1 MGFVDKLRG
10 ELVDIV
16 EWVDDSRHTLVWRFP
31 RYHNQIK
38 NGAKLIVRPGQ
49 QAIFVHK
56 GQVADIFHPGT
67 HTLQTD
73 NLPILSTLQGWRHG
87 FDSPFKAEVY
97 FVSTRQI
104 TELKWGTP
112 NPVMV
117 RDADFGPV
125 RVRAFGTY
133 TLKAQEP
140 TALLNELVGTDQE
153 FDAEEIGVLLRSIVN
168 NCFAD
173 VLASAGISV
182 LDLASNYAELSERL
196 RLAVLER
203 VDDEYGLDIPQLYI
217 ANFSLPEEVEKALDA
232 RSSMGILGDLAQY
245 QQYQLGSSMPVAAEN
260 PAGGLAGAGVG
271 LGMGMSYAN
280 QWGGGGLP
288 GAPGPGGGHP
298 TGPGEQGGQ
307 GGPGGATNAG
317 GSSTGPAPGSV
328 AGRVSLV
335 PPSPG
340 VSSGWHIAEGGQVLG
355 PFNMAQLTE
364 AASTGILRPNSLVWV
379 AGMEGWTEAVQV
391 PALAVLFQQPPP
403 PPPPPAR
410 S

>member
-38 NGAKLIVRPGQ
+38 NGARLIVRPGQ
-49 QAIFVHK
+49 QAVFVHK
-56 GQVADIFHPGT
+56 GQIADLFHPGM

-112 NPVMV
+112 NPVML
-117 RDADFGPV
+117 RDADFGPL

-133 TLKAQEP
+133 TLKAQDP
-140 TALLNELVGTDQE
+140 AALLSELVGTDQE
-153 FDAEEIGVLLRSIVN
+153 FDAEEISVLLRSIIN

-173 VLASAGISV
+173 VLASSGISV
-182 LDLASNYAELSERL
+182 LDLASNYADLSERL
-196 RLAVLER
+196 RRAVLER
-203 VDDEYGLDIPQLYI
+203 VDNEYGLDIPQLYI

-271 LGMGMSYAN
+271 MGMGMAYAN
-280 QWGGGGLP
+280 QWGGGLF
-288 GAPGPGGGHP
+288 PGGP
-298 TGPGEQGGQ
+298 
-307 GGPGGATNAG
+307 GGPGGAP
-317 GSSTGPAPGSV
+317 GPARPAGPSGERSV
-328 AGRVSLV
+328 RVSLV

-340 VSSGWHIAEGGQVLG
+340 AARGWHIAEGGQVLG
-355 PFNMAQLTE
+355 PFDMAQLME
-364 AASTGILRPNSLVWV
+364 AVSTGVLRPNSLVWV

-391 PALAVLFQQPPP
+391 TTLAGLFHKAPPTPPP
-403 PPPPPAR
+403 PPPPVR
-410 S
+410 